1 MQTTYGPWS
10 RGSAEQRSDAAAPMR
25 YDRAVGVGGVMD
37 DKDTKGHILVVDD
50 DPDLRDMLQEYFET
64 NGFVVST
71 AADGTGMRRILAG
84 QAADLVIMDLHLPGE
99 DGLVLTRELRAK
111 GGTGI
116 VMLTGAGETVDRI
129 VGLEMGADDYLAK
142 PVDLRELLAR
152 VRSVLRRVQ
161 TPVVPAADEPTNR
174 VAMGTCMLD
183 LDTRRLLNAGG
194 EEVALTA
201 MEFDLLKAFAEH
213 PNRVL
218 SRDQLLDM
226 AHNRDAD
233 VFDRSIDVRITRIR
247 KKIEVDP
254 EKPQVLK
261 TIRGAGYMFVRNG
274 K

>member
-1 MQTTYGPWS
+1 
-10 RGSAEQRSDAAAPMR
+10 
-25 YDRAVGVGGVMD
+25 MD
-37 DKDTKGHILVVDD
+37 SKGHILVVDD

-64 NGFVVST
+64 QGFVVST
-71 AADGTGMRRILAG
+71 AADGIGMRRILADG
-84 QAADLVIMDLHLPGE
+84 PAHLVIMDLHLPGE
-99 DGLVLTRELRAK
+99 DGLTLTRELRAQGGTGP

-152 VRSVLRRVQ
+152 VKSVLRRVQ
-161 TPVVPAADEPTNR
+161 APAPSPSNGASAGGGAVR
-174 VAMGTCMLD
+174 IAIGTCTLD
-183 LDTRRLLNAGG
+183 VDARRLFNAGG
-194 EEVALTA
+194 KEVVLTA

-218 SRDQLLDM
+218 SRDQLLNL

-261 TIRGAGYMFVRNG
+261 TIRGAGYMFVREG